1 MIKSRIDAKAS
12 GEACNGVQ
20 LVTGFLQTTGS
31 EKYYSQN
38 NPACHE

>member
-1 MIKSRIDAKAS
+1 MIKSRIVAKAS
-12 GEACNGVQ
+12 GEACNGVRI
-20 LVTGFLQTTGS
+20 VTGFLQTAES